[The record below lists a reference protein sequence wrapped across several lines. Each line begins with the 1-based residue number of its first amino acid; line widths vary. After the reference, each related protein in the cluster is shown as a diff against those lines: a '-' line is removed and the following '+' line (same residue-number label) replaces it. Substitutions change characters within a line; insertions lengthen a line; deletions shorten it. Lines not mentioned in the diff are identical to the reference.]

1 MNSTSNIIL
10 FLSLLYSFLSYS
22 QTQPIFQ
29 KIDHSQGL
37 SSSRATG
44 IVKEKNGFVWI
55 STQYRLNLYDGHSFK
70 VYTKQN
76 SNLPT
81 NDISGLF
88 LDRENRLWI
97 TTLGRGL
104 SLYDK
109 QNDSFITYKQDDT
122 KPNAILFNRINAVLE
137 DANY

>member
-29 KIDHSQGL
+29 KIDQSQGL
-37 SSSRATG
+37 SSSRITG
-44 IVKEKNGFVWI
+44 IVKEKDGFVWI
-55 STQYRLNLYDGHSFK
+55 SSQYRLNLYDGHSFK

-122 KPNAILFNRINAVLE
+122 KPNAILSNRINAVLE